1 MAEIIKFPALA
12 DAAREEAI
20 EGLALRLC
28 AYLSTSFYQ
37 KGILEVPVQ
46 AFVYDMKCNM
56 LRDGNDYDEETLDR
70 LSTDPAMLKRVEKM
84 FIAALIERG
93 LLPLDFDFV

>member
-1 MAEIIKFPALA
+1 MAEIIQFPALA

-20 EGLALRLC
+20 EALALRLC
-28 AYLSTSFYQ
+28 AYLSTSFYRQ
-37 KGILEVPVQ
+37 GILDVPVQ

-56 LRDGNDYDEETLDR
+56 LRDGIEYDQEIIER

-93 LLPLDFDFV
+93 ILPIDFV